1 MSRKNG
7 ATLSTEDPTHTVTA
21 SDVQSS
27 LPAGAVASALARQ
40 MSLPSD
46 VPWALRDDATSA
58 FLEDGVAI
66 GDQIDTDAR
75 LTVTPKTHL
84 G

>member
-1 MSRKNG
+1 
-7 ATLSTEDPTHTVTA
+7 
-21 SDVQSS
+21 
-27 LPAGAVASALARQ
+27 

-58 FLEDGVAI
+58 FLDDGVAI
-66 GDQIDTDAR
+66 GDQIRTHAR